1 MEEDKLLRFHER
13 LKDFL
18 QRHLNLLLNIVIAFV
33 ILILISGAWWYY
45 QKNREKK
52 AFQELA
58 KIIHQGGS
66 PQSLQQFIK
75 QYKGTQAGLQATLI
89 LWKTLQQGRD
99 LSLLQKEIGNLKDWY
114 KGEAKDL
121 ALYAE
126 AKIAENNK
134 NYEEALKIYQRLKEK
149 NTPLKEIVMYDLARL
164 QEKKNKEEAI
174 KIYQTLLKEG
184 DPESLNKGLIE
195 YKLYELQK
203 R

>member
-18 QRHLNLLLNIVIAFV
+18 QRYLNFFLNIVIAFV

-89 LWKTLQQGRD
+89 LWKTLEQGRD
-99 LSLLQKEIGNLKDWY
+99 LSLLQKELDNLKSLY

-126 AKIAENNK
+126 AKMAENNK

>member
-58 KIIHQGGS
+58 KIIHQGGN

-99 LSLLQKEIGNLKDWY
+99 LSLLQKEIGNLKGWY

>member
-99 LSLLQKEIGNLKDWY
+99 LSLLQKEIGNLKGWY

-195 YKLYELQK
+195 YKLYELKK

>member
-75 QYKGTQAGLQATLI
+75 QYKGTQAGLQASLI

-99 LSLLQKEIGNLKDWY
+99 LSLLQKEIGNLKGWY

>member
-18 QRHLNLLLNIVIAFV
+18 QKHLNLFLNIVIAFV
-33 ILILISGAWWYY
+33 ILILISGALWYY

-89 LWKTLQQGRD
+89 LWKTLEQGRD
-99 LSLLQKEIGNLKDWY
+99 LSLLQKELDNLKSLY
-114 KGEAKDL
+114 KSEAKDL

-126 AKIAENNK
+126 AKMAENNK

>member
-13 LKDFL
+13 LKEFL

-89 LWKTLQQGRD
+89 LWKTLEQGRD
-99 LSLLQKEIGNLKDWY
+99 LSLLQKEIGNLKGLY

-184 DPESLNKGLIE
+184 DPESLNRGLIE

>member
-18 QRHLNLLLNIVIAFV
+18 QRRLNLLLNIVIAFV

-89 LWKTLQQGRD
+89 LWKTLQQGKD
-99 LSLLQKEIGNLKDWY
+99 LSLLQKELSNLKDLY

-121 ALYAE
+121 PLYAE

-134 NYEEALKIYQRLKEK
+134 NYEEALKIYQRLREK
-149 NTPLKEIVMYDLARL
+149 NTALKEIVMYDLARL
-164 QEKKNKEEAI
+164 QAKKNKEEAI

-195 YKLYELQK
+195 YKLYELQ
-203 R
+203 RR

>member
-18 QRHLNLLLNIVIAFV
+18 QRYLNFFLNIVIAFV

-89 LWKTLQQGRD
+89 LWKTLEQGRD
-99 LSLLQKEIGNLKDWY
+99 LSLLQKELGNLKSLY

-126 AKIAENNK
+126 AKMAENNK

>member
-89 LWKTLQQGRD
+89 LWKTLEQGRD
-99 LSLLQKEIGNLKDWY
+99 LSLLQKEIGNLKGWY

-184 DPESLNKGLIE
+184 DPESLNRGLIE